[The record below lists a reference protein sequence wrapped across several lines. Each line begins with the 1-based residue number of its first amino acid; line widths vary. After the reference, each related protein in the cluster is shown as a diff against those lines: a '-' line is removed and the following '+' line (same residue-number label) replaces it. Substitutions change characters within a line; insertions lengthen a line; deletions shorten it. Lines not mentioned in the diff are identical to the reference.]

1 MGRPRKYATETE
13 RLEARR
19 RSRREWAQRNPD
31 KAKAYYAANHEKRRE
46 YNRKWREKNAAKVMM
61 ERARR
66 RATKHGIEFDLDEAF
81 VAAITPL
88 FCPVFDT
95 PLTLAAGVAGPNSPS
110 LDRKDPS
117 KGYVRGN
124 VQVIS
129 NKANMMKQNA
139 TEDELKQFAKWVLS
153 RC

>member
-13 RLEARR
+13 RIEARR

-31 KAKAYYAANHEKRRE
+31 RGKAYYEAHKEERRT
-46 YNRKWREKNAAKVMM
+46 YNRQWRERNAAKVML

-66 RATKHGIEFDLDEAF
+66 RATRDDIVFNLDEEY
-81 VAAITPL
+81 VASITPEL
-88 FCPVFDT
+88 CPVFGT
-95 PLTLAAGVAGPNSPS
+95 SLSLAEGAAGPNSPS
-110 LDRKDPS
+110 LDREDPN

-139 TEDELKQFAKWVLS
+139 TSEELVAFARWVLS
-153 RC
+153 RY